1 MYVFP
6 ILKPFSGDIQFL
18 CTAINPLLRLKLY
31 GTEGDVPRMGMNR
44 LTIRHLFFPL
54 AILWLLSEGFSVSAQ
69 TAENGDDNYLD
80 AVVVSASRT
89 PMKQDSIPV
98 PVTVIG
104 KREIR
109 AMGSRR
115 LLEVLREQT
124 GFNFITDEHGTGV
137 QLQGMAPDYTMIMID
152 GQPMVGRLTGKFD
165 LNRIT
170 VANIEQIEIIKGA
183 SSSLYG
189 SEAMGGVIN
198 IITRSATADTSVSL
212 AAKYGGYGVA
222 DVSGVGNY
230 SFLKEKATVQLAGD
244 YYKTDGFAVA
254 PDESGFKNLPP
265 YHSYTIHGKAR
276 YQFTGESSLLFSA
289 RYGVRIQENNYDFTG
304 NKPQEDRLAERDANI
319 TGTWNHLFSEKW
331 KSSLTYYLN
340 RYNTDETVTLTETG
354 VQTDSAFFRQR
365 MQRLEWQHNYAF
377 SSRMLF
383 TGGAGGN
390 IESVNATRYPGER
403 HMNSVFIYGQQQF
416 FVTPKWNVIAGVRG
430 DWNWIYGGQL
440 NPKLAWQYDWN
451 EYLQLRA
458 SVGRGFKAP
467 DFRQLYL
474 SFTNPL
480 VGYTVIGTEEI
491 GRELAKMEADG
502 SLVHTFPVAAR
513 SGRALK
519 AESSWSYNGGF
530 TLKPNSALRLNVNA
544 FYNNLSN
551 LILSVPVA
559 EKVNAQQVFSYV
571 NVSRAYT
578 TGLEVDAYWL
588 LTPKL
593 RLQAGYQL
601 LYAKDRDVL
610 DSIRS
615 GAYQLRNPATGESQ
629 SARPSDYYGL
639 TMRARNQANLK
650 LLYCHTP
657 WGLTVS
663 LRANFLDRSPFAAVS
678 GNGSGF
684 TNRYDIFTP
693 AYFIFSGAVEKSFR
707 NDRFAVQVSG
717 ENLAGYTH
725 ALVPGQPGRQAFAGL
740 RWNWHAGRDKQVK

>member
-1 MYVFP
+1 MTD
-6 ILKPFSGDIQFL
+6 LQ
-18 CTAINPLLRLKLY
+18 PLLKS
-31 GTEGDVPRMGMNR
+31 
-44 LTIRHLFFPL
+44 L
-54 AILWLLSEGFSVSAQ
+54 AIGMSGLYIRISYILFAFFLLQAGGFSVSAQ
-69 TAENGDDNYLD
+69 TVNDQNDNHLD
-80 AVVVSASRT
+80 AVVISASRA
-89 PMKQDSIPV
+89 PVKQDSLPI

-104 KREIR
+104 KKEIQ

-115 LLEVLREQT
+115 LLDVLREQT

-152 GQPMVGRLTGKFD
+152 GQPLIGRLTGKFD

-198 IITRSATADTSVSL
+198 IITRSAAADTSVSL
-212 AAKYGGYGVA
+212 AAKYGGYGVL
-222 DVSGVGNY
+222 DVSAVGNY
-230 SFLKEKATVQLAGD
+230 TFLKEKATVQLSGD

-254 PDESGFKNLPP
+254 PDGSGFKNLPP

-276 YQFTGESSLLFSA
+276 YQLSDRSSLLLSG
-289 RYGVRIQENNYDFTG
+289 RYGIRTQENNYDFTG
-304 NKPQEDRLAERDANI
+304 NKPQQDRLAEHDANI
-319 TGTWNHLFSEKW
+319 TGTWYYAFSEKW
-331 KSSLTYYLN
+331 KSSLTYYQN

-403 HMNSVFIYGQQQF
+403 YMNSVFVYGQQQF
-416 FVTPKWNVIAGVRG
+416 FLTSRWNVIAGLRG
-430 DWNWIYGGQL
+430 DWNWIYGGQI
-440 NPKLAWQYDWN
+440 NPKLALQYDWN
-451 EYLQLRA
+451 RYIQLRT

-480 VGYTVIGTEEI
+480 VGYTVIGTEEV
-491 GRELAKMEADG
+491 GDELVKMEADG
-502 SLVHTFPVAAR
+502 SLVRTFPAATR
-513 SGRALK
+513 SGRALR
-519 AESSWSYNGGF
+519 AESSWSYNAGF
-530 TLKPNSALRLNVNA
+530 TLKPVNALRINLNG
-544 FYNNLSN
+544 FYNDLSN

-578 TGLEVDAYWL
+578 AGVEVDASWL
-588 LTPKL
+588 ITSGL

-610 DSIRS
+610 DSVKS
-615 GAYQLRNPATGESQ
+615 GAYQLRNPETGQ
-629 SARPSDYYGL
+629 SRPARPSDYYGL
-639 TMRARNQANLK
+639 TMRTRNQANMK
-650 LLYCHTP
+650 LLYRYAP
-657 WGLTVS
+657 WGVTVS
-663 LRANFLDRSPFAAVS
+663 LRANFLDKSPFAAVS
-678 GNGSGF
+678 GNGPGF
-684 TNRYDIFTP
+684 NNRYDIFTP

-707 NDRFAVQVSG
+707 DDRFALQVTG
-717 ENLAGYTH
+717 ENLANYTN
-725 ALVPGQPGRQAFAGL
+725 ALVPGQPGRQVFAGL
-740 RWNWHAGRDKQVK
+740 RWNWHAGRDKKIKQ